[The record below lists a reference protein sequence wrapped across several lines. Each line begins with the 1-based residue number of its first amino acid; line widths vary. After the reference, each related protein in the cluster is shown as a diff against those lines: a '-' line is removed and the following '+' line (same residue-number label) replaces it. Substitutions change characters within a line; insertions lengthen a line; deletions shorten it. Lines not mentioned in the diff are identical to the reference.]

1 MNPDDPQ
8 APQPGLLGR
17 ISAAIQNKLFT
28 GAAPSGLTGLL
39 SPDDIQAAK
48 KNAMTHLG
56 LSLLANSEGAPG
68 KPAPNV
74 ASAIGQ
80 AGLGAQEQYGQ
91 NVQGAVAGQQQALQ
105 ANWAKHLMALRQQ
118 VAQQFPQA
126 PGETPQQQLM
136 RIEQMAAAY
145 AQGGDTETSAK
156 LTQLAESIRKM
167 AGTPELSNNGQR
179 RLLVNPITGEQKDLG
194 PMGLTPNDILTDQ
207 RARQAHQDA
216 IKQQELEFQALQGY
230 RGIQTGESLSKNFDK
245 TVAAEAKTA
254 DTMRTVQ
261 ANLDAARAGD
271 PVASKNLLISLNAL
285 ADPRAQIRQGV
296 INLMLNPNQS
306 IQMKLSQAYSL
317 AAQGKL
323 PPQLLDQIAA
333 LVQQHAQAARSSY
346 DRKYQAMT
354 KRYPQAADQF
364 RTSDEVFGPP
374 AGAEDPADSLLKK
387 YGIPPRDSTK

>member
-17 ISAAIQNKLFT
+17 ISAAIQNKLFA

-39 SPDDIQAAK
+39 SPDDIQAAR

-167 AGTPELSNNGQR
+167 AGTPELTTNGQR
-179 RLLVNPITGEQKDLG
+179 RLLVNPITGEQTDLG
-194 PMGLTPNDILTDQ
+194 PMGLTPNDVLTDQ
-207 RARQAHQDA
+207 RARQAHKDSLRLQD
-216 IKQQELEFQALQGY
+216 LEFQALQGY